1 MPIAEYLKTCKT
13 VAYQRGFVWIMV
25 LLARE
30 RDAMYSYKDLKRYW
44 DSFDDLT
51 GDEILFIMS
60 IANQR
65 EKSYSFYPAHETKAW
80 RRIYNPHL
88 MIMNRKVPTIPW
100 WGFPSDENIQ
110 EYRNIAIEN
119 NTHFISELCHLF
131 NISEKNVPSIVL
143 FSTEPSKK
151 KTVVIPI
158 KSDNLYTSIKNF
170 ITEIQPELEN
180 YKKCRDELRNTLL
193 DLQELKS
200 SIQQNILPSPE
211 RRYLKAR
218 KELLQIIKTNSTD
231 INISMLK
238 KAIEKK
244 DISACKQFPQPIR
257 GYLNQMIDLQK
268 EYKGIE
274 NCDTKKYSYEQQLY
288 AKQIMLEE
296 IQDKNY
302 DMLEKA
308 RYDLDYAIKKYTED
322 SYEKSIIGEKGM
334 KIHVPHF
341 KIGITFSGKYRK
353 QYVEP
358 FCDELLKLG
367 YNKDDIFY
375 DAWHDVLINGIHG
388 DSILR
393 QIYFKNCDCV
403 VVLLSPDYKEK
414 NWTSHI
420 EWSAV
425 KELINTGDDDKIC
438 LLRIDSADIGSI
450 DGLYKNQTIAKAI
463 DDMSA
468 PEIAAFIHQKYNM
481 LVKGKAN

>member
-30 RDAMYSYKDLKRYW
+30 RDAMHSYNDLKRYW

-60 IANQR
+60 IDNRR
-65 EKSYSFYPAHETKAW
+65 EESYSFYPAHESKRW

-88 MIMNRKVPTIPW
+88 MIMNRKVPTIPRW
-100 WGFPSDENIQ
+100 KFPSDKKIR
-110 EYRNIAIEN
+110 EYRNRAIEN

-131 NISEKNVPSIVL
+131 NMSEKDVPSIVL
-143 FSTEPSKK
+143 FCTEPSKK
-151 KTVVIPI
+151 NKPVVIPI
-158 KSDNLYTSIKNF
+158 KSDNLYTSVKNF

-180 YKKCRDELRNTLL
+180 YKKCRAELRNTLL
-193 DLQELKS
+193 DLQELKN
-200 SIQQNILPSPE
+200 SIQQNIISSPE
-211 RRYLKAR
+211 RRYLKA
-218 KELLQIIKTNSTD
+218 KSELLQIIKTDSTD
-231 INISMLK
+231 IDISMLQ

-268 EYKGIE
+268 EYKEIE
-274 NCDTKKYSYEQQLY
+274 SRVTKKYSYEQQLY
-288 AKQIMLEE
+288 ARQIMLEKT
-296 IQDKNY
+296 QGKNY
-302 DMLEKA
+302 DMLERA
-308 RYDLDYAIKKYTED
+308 RYELDYAIKKYTED
-322 SYEKSIIGEKGM
+322 SYEKSIKGQKVM
-334 KIHVPHF
+334 KIRVPHF

-353 QYVEP
+353 QCVEL

-375 DAWHDVLINGIHG
+375 DTWHDVLINGIHG

-414 NWTSHI
+414 NWTGHI

-425 KELINTGDDDKIC
+425 KELINTGNDDKIC
-438 LLRIDSADIGSI
+438 LLRVDSVDIGSI

-468 PEIAAFIHQKYNM
+468 SEIAAFIHQKYNM
-481 LVKGKAN
+481 LV